1 MPETKLEPYENT
13 LSIEQLRREV
23 RECWD
28 REQAIVTA
36 LRDLPEMA
44 PPWILLFLDRAATYP
59 DDNSLGK
66 KLQRHLKSSAI
77 PFKSECE
84 GGAGVWY
91 RIRQGMAAP
100 RPEEPLTLSAG
111 QAPSERNDF

>member
-1 MPETKLEPYENT
+1 MSDPYENT
-13 LSIEQLRREV
+13 MSIERLRQEL

-28 REQAIVTA
+28 RERAIVDA

-44 PPWILLFLDRAATYP
+44 PPWILLFFDRAAKYP

-66 KLQRHLKSSAI
+66 KLQQKLPRGAI
-77 PFKSECE
+77 PYKTECE

-91 RIRQGMAAP
+91 RIRQGMLQD
-100 RPEEPLTLSAG
+100 RPEEPRLEQGRGPT
-111 QAPSERNDF
+111 